1 MLKLYDQRGQISEEF
16 FFFPGGFSPE
26 EGILGNEENL
36 IKSCNGLRDT
46 DEDEKMQANL
56 TGVMCTLL
64 PQCAE
69 APIQQSQDKADDYG
83 LNRQQQGCLQKG
95 RDIIVINCNGTY
107 FGWFIIRSL
116 SQFSTP
122 VTSIYTNLSHTRL
135 SVCHCQFT
143 HTDTK
148 ELDLYGLINPQLCV
162 RCVLCLVQS

>member
-1 MLKLYDQRGQISEEF
+1 
-16 FFFPGGFSPE
+16 
-26 EGILGNEENL
+26 
-36 IKSCNGLRDT
+36 
-46 DEDEKMQANL
+46 MQANL

-122 VTSIYTNLSHTRL
+122 VTSIYINLSHTRL

-162 RCVLCLVQS
+162 RGCVVFSTELTSYISVLLYTVMFISCCTAQFAEFFSPPFCIC